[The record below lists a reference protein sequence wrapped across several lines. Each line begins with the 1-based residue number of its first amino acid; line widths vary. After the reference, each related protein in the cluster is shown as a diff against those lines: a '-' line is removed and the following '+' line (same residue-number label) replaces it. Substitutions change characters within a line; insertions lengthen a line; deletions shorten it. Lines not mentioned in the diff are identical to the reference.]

1 MAKVLLVED
10 NEGIAEGLKLS
21 FELNGQQLLVAGTLK
36 EAGRI
41 VKDEAPS
48 LVLLDVSLPDG
59 NGFDYYKNELSGT
72 GLAVLFLTARDSEND
87 IVRGFDLGAEDYIT
101 KPFST
106 RELMARVNRVLKKQ
120 SASAVIKVKGIV
132 FDRDKG
138 EVRKTAAVAVNGDSE
153 SEALIT
159 SSDKANEEVVSLSS
173 LEKKILGL
181 LIDNH
186 DKVVSRNAVID
197 CIWEATGNDV
207 YDHTVTVYMKRIR
220 EKLGEDI
227 ITTVKGIGYRIDTHE

>member
-21 FELNGQQLLVAGTLK
+21 FELNGQQLLIAGTLK

-87 IVRGFDLGAEDYIT
+87 IVRGFELGAEDYIT

-120 SASAVIKVKGIV
+120 SVADIIKVKGII

-138 EVRKTAAVAVNGDSE
+138 EVRN
-153 SEALIT
+153 EAT
-159 SSDKANEEVVSLSS
+159 GEVIALSS

>member
-72 GLAVLFLTARDSEND
+72 GMAVLFLTARDSEND
-87 IVRGFDLGAEDYIT
+87 IVRGFELGAEDYIT

-120 SASAVIKVKGIV
+120 SVADVIKVKGII

-138 EVRKTAAVAVNGDSE
+138 EVRN
-153 SEALIT
+153 EAT
-159 SSDKANEEVVSLSS
+159 GEVIALSS

>member
-72 GLAVLFLTARDSEND
+72 GMAVLFLTARDSEND
-87 IVRGFDLGAEDYIT
+87 IVRGFELGAEDYIT

-120 SASAVIKVKGIV
+120 SVADAIKVKGII

-138 EVRKTAAVAVNGDSE
+138 EVR
-153 SEALIT
+153 
-159 SSDKANEEVVSLSS
+159 NEVTGEVIALSS

>member
-72 GLAVLFLTARDSEND
+72 GMAVLFLTARDSEND
-87 IVRGFDLGAEDYIT
+87 IVRGFELGAEDYIT

-120 SASAVIKVKGIV
+120 SVADVIKVKGII

-138 EVRKTAAVAVNGDSE
+138 EVR
-153 SEALIT
+153 
-159 SSDKANEEVVSLSS
+159 NEVTGEVIALSS

>member
-1 MAKVLLVED
+1 MAKVLLIED

-21 FELNGQQLLVAGTLK
+21 FELNGQQLLVAGSLK
-36 EAGRI
+36 EARSI
-41 VKDEAPS
+41 VSNEAPG

-59 NGFDYYKNELSGT
+59 NGFTYYENELSKT
-72 GLAVLFLTARDSEND
+72 GITVIFITARDSEND

-120 SASAVIKVKGIV
+120 SASDVINVKGVI
-132 FDRDKG
+132 FDQGKG
-138 EVRKTAAVAVNGDSE
+138 EVRRVGNE
-153 SEALIT
+153 SGL
-159 SSDKANEEVVSLSS
+159 EEVVALSS
-173 LEKKILGL
+173 LEKKILQL
-181 LIDNH
+181 LIENH

-197 CIWEATGNDV
+197 CIWDATGNDV

-227 ITTVKGIGYRIDTHE
+227 ITTVKGIGYRIDT

>member
-36 EAGRI
+36 EAGII

-87 IVRGFDLGAEDYIT
+87 IVRGFELGAEDYIT

-120 SASAVIKVKGIV
+120 SVADVIKVKGII

-138 EVRKTAAVAVNGDSE
+138 EVR
-153 SEALIT
+153 
-159 SSDKANEEVVSLSS
+159 NEVTGEVIALSS

>member
-87 IVRGFDLGAEDYIT
+87 IVRGFELGAEDYIT

-120 SASAVIKVKGIV
+120 SVADVIKVKGII

-138 EVRKTAAVAVNGDSE
+138 EVRK
-153 SEALIT
+153 EAT
-159 SSDKANEEVVSLSS
+159 GEVIALSS

>member
-21 FELNGQQLLVAGTLK
+21 FELNGQQLLIAGTLK

-72 GLAVLFLTARDSEND
+72 GMAVLFLTARDSEND
-87 IVRGFDLGAEDYIT
+87 IVRGFELGAEDYIT

-120 SASAVIKVKGIV
+120 SVADVIKVKGII

-138 EVRKTAAVAVNGDSE
+138 EVRK
-153 SEALIT
+153 EAT
-159 SSDKANEEVVSLSS
+159 GEVIALSS

>member
-120 SASAVIKVKGIV
+120 SVADVIKVQGII

-138 EVRKTAAVAVNGDSE
+138 EVRK
-153 SEALIT
+153 EAT
-159 SSDKANEEVVSLSS
+159 GEVIALSS

>member
-21 FELNGQQLLVAGTLK
+21 FELNGQQLLVAGSLK
-36 EAGRI
+36 EARSI
-41 VKDEAPS
+41 VSNEAPG

-59 NGFDYYKNELSGT
+59 NGFDYYENELSKT
-72 GLAVLFLTARDSEND
+72 NATVIFITARDSEND
-87 IVRGFDLGAEDYIT
+87 IVKGFDLGAEDYIT

-106 RELMARVNRVLKKQ
+106 RELMARVNRVLKRQ
-120 SASAVIKVKGIV
+120 SAADVITVKGII
-132 FDRDKG
+132 FDQGKG
-138 EVRKTAAVAVNGDSE
+138 EVRRTAGTGNVTGGADNSPNNAQ
-153 SEALIT
+153 
-159 SSDKANEEVVSLSS
+159 EVVALSS
-173 LEKKILGL
+173 LEKKILQL

-197 CIWEATGNDV
+197 CIWDATGNDV

-227 ITTVKGIGYRIDTHE
+227 ITTVKGIGYRIDTTE

>member
-48 LVLLDVSLPDG
+48 LVLLDISLPDG

-72 GLAVLFLTARDSEND
+72 GMAVLFLTARDSEND
-87 IVRGFDLGAEDYIT
+87 IVRGFELGAEDYIT

-120 SASAVIKVKGIV
+120 SVVDVIKVKGII

-138 EVRKTAAVAVNGDSE
+138 EVRK
-153 SEALIT
+153 EAT
-159 SSDKANEEVVSLSS
+159 GEVIALSS

>member
-1 MAKVLLVED
+1 MVKVLLIED

-21 FELNGQQLLVAGTLK
+21 FELNGQQLLIAGSLK
-36 EAGRI
+36 EARRI
-41 VKDEAPS
+41 VENETPG

-59 NGFDYYKNELSGT
+59 NGFDYYENELAGT
-72 GLAVLFLTARDSEND
+72 GAAVLFLTARDSEND
-87 IVRGFDLGAEDYIT
+87 IVKGFELGAEDYIT

-106 RELMARVNRVLKKQ
+106 RELMARVNRIIKKQ
-120 SASAVIKVKGIV
+120 SASEVINVKGIV
-132 FDRDKG
+132 FDQGRG
-138 EVRKTAAVAVNGDSE
+138 EIRKRVTNPEDETDAGR
-153 SEALIT
+153 
-159 SSDKANEEVVSLSS
+159 EEVIALSS
-173 LEKKILGL
+173 LEKKILQL

-186 DKVVSRNAVID
+186 DRVVSRNAVID
-197 CIWEATGNDV
+197 CIWDTTGNDV